1 MASSYKSKLNKLM
14 ISDNTIKSSN
24 DFVGIGEG
32 KGNFTFES
40 YKKNAKEA
48 KRQKNILDSL
58 SSSILYRTQNN
69 SIHYD
74 DAPSRVNS
82 TYSEIQIKDVTRS
95 RNQALKSKI
104 QKMINDTKTDEGSK
118 NKRGNQRIKK
128 QIDKFTKTLKQGCH
142 PTKNKPMITFTQS
155 NHISNDNYYKKIS
168 PITKTITLITKTNEK
183 RSSSMSKMLNSLHKE
198 NVYEKF
204 KNNLVKKANID
215 LFETNKTNKEI
226 DNYSKEFQKDFFR
239 EKYNKMNSTFKH
251 KLMRSV
257 LTTSSSSSNFKPKL
271 KLFLDSI

>member
-128 QIDKFTKTLKQGCH
+128 QIDKFTKTLKQDCH

>member
-48 KRQKNILDSL
+48 KRQKSILDSL
-58 SSSILYRTQNN
+58 SSSIIYRTQNN

-82 TYSEIQIKDVTRS
+82 TYSEIQIKDVTKS
-95 RNQALKSKI
+95 RNQILKSKI
-104 QKMINDTKTDEGSK
+104 QKMINDTKTEGDNK
-118 NKRGNQRIKK
+118 NKRGYQRIKK
-128 QIDKFTKTLKQGCH
+128 QIDKFTKTLKQDYH
-142 PTKNKPMITFTQS
+142 PTKNKPMITFTQ
-155 NHISNDNYYKKIS
+155 NSNDNYYKKIS
-168 PITKTITLITKTNEK
+168 PITKTITLVTKTNEK

-215 LFETNKTNKEI
+215 LFETNRINKEI
-226 DNYSKEFQKDFFR
+226 DNYSKEFQKDFFT
-239 EKYNKMNSTFKH
+239 EKYNKINSTLKH
-251 KLMRSV
+251 KLMGSV
-257 LTTSSSSSNFKPKL
+257 LSTSSSSSNFKPKL